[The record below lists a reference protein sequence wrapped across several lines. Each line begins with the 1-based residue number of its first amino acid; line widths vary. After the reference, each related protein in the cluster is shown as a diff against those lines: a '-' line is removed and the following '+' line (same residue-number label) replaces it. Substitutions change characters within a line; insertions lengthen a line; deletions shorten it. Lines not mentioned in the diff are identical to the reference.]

1 MTIYLV
7 DYENVNADSFMGLE
21 QLEDDDIVVVFYSE
35 RCNKLPFSL
44 HNRIIASKKQIEY
57 MEAQNGSKNSL
68 DFQLATYLGYL
79 VAKNKE
85 CGYVIVSCDSGFN
98 ALINF
103 WKKENVS
110 IARARNL
117 AAKPLKDEPMK
128 VEPIKTREEVAPAAE
143 IPMPEAEPQIPEVQI
158 EASASEENTTVVN
171 VTEAIA
177 PENDT
182 QETSAPDSPS
192 SPEQVP
198 TDAASTPKEKPEVS
212 EVPKLEPKKPQN
224 KKSSKKGKSPV
235 RKENDK
241 DNMTERLDQ
250 LLSNFQSDIP
260 AVKECIEKYKTK
272 QGINNA
278 LTKKFGSEKT
288 GAIYK
293 AIKPLLSEK
302 KGS

>member
-21 QLEDDDIVVVFYSE
+21 QLDDDDIVVVFYSE

-128 VEPIKTREEVAPAAE
+128 VEPVKPREEIIPVVTIEAPIPAAE
-143 IPMPEAEPQIPEVQI
+143 PQLPEVQI
-158 EASASEENTTVVN
+158 EAEV
-171 VTEAIA
+171 
-177 PENDT
+177 
-182 QETSAPDSPS
+182 S
-192 SPEQVP
+192 SPEATP
-198 TDAASTPKEKPEVS
+198 FPEDPATDTAPAPEEKPES
-212 EVPKLEPKKPQN
+212 HEAPKLEPKKPQN
-224 KKSSKKGKSPV
+224 KKSSRKTKPSA

-241 DNMTERLDQ
+241 DNVTERLDQ